1 MTRIYWDSMLFIY
14 LFERHPENYPRV
26 AHLFRASLDRGDQL
40 VTSHLAVGEVLAGSF
55 RKSDAA
61 AARDRAEFS
70 QMGFQLLPFEAKAAE
85 VFGRLRAGGSWSSA
99 DALHVATAAAA
110 GVDLFLTA
118 DKSILRKGKVQGISF
133 LADMHTDL
141 F

>member
-14 LFERHPENYPRV
+14 LFERHPVHHARV

-55 RKSDAA
+55 KKGDEK
-61 AARDRAEFS
+61 AARDRSEFS
-70 QMGFQLLPFEAKAAE
+70 NMGFHLLPFEAKAAE
-85 VFGRLRAGGSWSSA
+85 VFGRLRAGGLWSSA
-99 DALHVATAAAA
+99 DALHVASAAAA

-118 DKSILRKGKVQGISF
+118 DKSLLHKGKVQGINF